1 MAVIV
6 AEKNSCRSILYLQ
19 TIMLQTSSYFL
30 DNTGQL
36 QTEDLYRFYF
46 SLTRRESEATLD
58 DCLNHSDTL
67 SHGNPADDS
76 KTKKAASYKA
86 CCGVGSIKSYKKFQV
101 HVPFPMF
108 T

>member
-1 MAVIV
+1 MQIY
-6 AEKNSCRSILYLQ
+6 ILL
-19 TIMLQTSSYFL
+19 TNHMLQTSSYFL
-30 DNTGQL
+30 DNTEQL

-76 KTKKAASYKA
+76 KTKK
-86 CCGVGSIKSYKKFQV
+86 VI
-101 HVPFPMF
+101 
-108 T
+108 